1 MNAVLDQI
9 AGICFRRINL
19 VYSIDFKL
27 YSIRKIDELLSH
39 QEVSTKDKKVTSI
52 FETLKAFYL
61 NKEHCSEFYIER
73 NENNCQGL
81 PNVVEDIS
89 VSSPSCQF

>member
-1 MNAVLDQI
+1 MT
-9 AGICFRRINL
+9 F
-19 VYSIDFKL
+19 
-27 YSIRKIDELLSH
+27 
-39 QEVSTKDKKVTSI
+39 
-52 FETLKAFYL
+52 FYL

-89 VSSPSCQF
+89 VSSPSCQFYVIRLNTSERLV

>member
-1 MNAVLDQI
+1 MLDQTERI
-9 AGICFRRINL
+9 RFRKIKL
-19 VYSIDFKL
+19 VHSTDLEL
-27 YSIRKIDELLSH
+27 YCIRKIDGVLSH
-39 QEVSTKDKKVTSI
+39 QKLYRKDKEVTSV
-52 FETLKAFYL
+52 FQKQKAFCL

-89 VSSPSCQF
+89 VSSQSCQF